1 MSANENVV
9 DDVARSEPIDPLLGK
24 VLNGKFKILSML
36 ATGGMGTIYR
46 GEQIPLGRPV
56 AIKVLIPNQASRQ
69 LDPNFHKRF
78 FLEASILARLQHPNI
93 VTVFD
98 YGKIEADDQERYFM
112 AMEFLEGETLFR
124 RVRRQGRLPPPEA
137 MRIAR
142 QIARGLREAHKHGV
156 VHRDLKP
163 SNIMLVS
170 NEDAEEAV
178 KILDFGLVKQLG
190 DDSEELTQQGAFLGS
205 PRFMSPEQ
213 ISHGKV
219 DLRTDIYSLGV
230 ILYQMLCGKVPF
242 ESEKSIQILMAHLQ
256 QPVPRMKE
264 RNPDIDIPEPL
275 EALVM
280 RCLAKDPDG
289 RPATMDALIQG
300 LGECARGMGVATAFG
315 STQITSFESLPGVQI
330 SSRSSTMQ
338 ALKEAVTLPAPTD
351 DEASGR
357 TSGVGTSLG
366 AATTSATDAKGGAG
380 AQDARPGSG
389 KKTAILAAVGAVV
402 VAGLAFVF
410 TRSPA
415 EPPPTPVAAADPAPT
430 SAPAALPSDNKGSST
445 FVLILDSIPS
455 GADVLEDGKSLG
467 QTPLQLS
474 IENEKVRDAPRRL
487 TVQKEGFQPYSVA
500 QGPSDVSVRLV
511 APLVQTAAPEKE
523 KEKEKEKEEPTS
535 SKRPTWTV
543 RRAPPPPPPATTSVK
558 PKEPPPP
565 IIRNE
570 R

>member
-9 DDVARSEPIDPLLGK
+9 DEVARSEPIDPLLGK

-98 YGKIEADDQERYFM
+98 YGKIEADDQERFFM

-170 NEDAEEAV
+170 NEDSEEAV

-264 RNPDIDIPEPL
+264 RNPDVDIPEPL

-300 LGECARGMGVATAFG
+300 LGECARGMGVTTAFG
-315 STQITSFESLPGVQI
+315 GTQITSFESLPGVQI

-338 ALKEAVTLPAPTD
+338 ALKEAVTLPAPSTD

-357 TSGVGTSLG
+357 TSGVGTG
-366 AATTSATDAKGGAG
+366 PGGVAAASANTAKDGAG
-380 AQDARPGSG
+380 AQEARPGG
-389 KKTAILAAVGAVV
+389 RKAMILAAIGAVV
-402 VAGLAFVF
+402 VAAVVFVL

-415 EPPPTPVAAADPAPT
+415 ESVATTTPPTPGPAPT
-430 SAPAALPSDNKGSST
+430 ATPTEHKGAPS
-445 FVLILDSIPS
+445 FMLIIESIPP
-455 GADVLEDGKSLG
+455 GAEVLEDGKSLG

-474 IENEKVRDAPRRL
+474 IENEQVRAAPRRL
-487 TVQKEGFQPYSVA
+487 TLQKEGFQPYSIV
-500 QGPSDVSVRLV
+500 QGPSEMS
-511 APLVQTAAPEKE
+511 VQTVARLAQAATPPKTDEQPSQGSGGRRSWGRTAPRTP
-523 KEKEKEKEEPTS
+523 PTQPS
-535 SKRPTWTV
+535 SKPTATEPS
-543 RRAPPPPPPATTSVK
+543 APS
-558 PKEPPPP
+558 
-565 IIRNE
+565 IRID

>member
-1 MSANENVV
+1 MSANENVI
-9 DDVARSEPIDPLLGK
+9 DEVARSEPIDPLLGK
-24 VLNGKFKILSML
+24 VLNSKFKILSML

-46 GEQIPLGRPV
+46 GEQLPLGRAV

-98 YGKIEADDQERYFM
+98 YGRIEADDQDRFFM

-163 SNIMLVS
+163 SNVMLVH
-170 NEDAEEAV
+170 NEDSEEAV

-256 QPVPRMKE
+256 QPVPRMKD
-264 RNPDIDIPEPL
+264 RNPDVDIPEPL

-300 LGECARGMGVATAFG
+300 LGECARGMGVTTAFG
-315 STQITSFESLPGVQI
+315 GTQITSFESLPGVQI
-330 SSRSSTMQ
+330 SSRSSTVQ
-338 ALKEAVTLPAPTD
+338 ALKEAVTLPAPSTD

-357 TSGVGTSLG
+357 TSGVGTG
-366 AATTSATDAKGGAG
+366 VAAATAADASKGAAG
-380 AQDARPGSG
+380 AQDARPAGR
-389 KKTAILAAVGAVV
+389 KAVILAAIGAVI
-402 VAGLAFVF
+402 VAAVAFVL
-410 TRSPA
+410 TRNPA
-415 EPPPTPVAAADPAPT
+415 SSEATTVPPPAAGPAPT
-430 SAPAALPSDNKGSST
+430 SAPSDPKGAAS
-445 FVLILDSIPS
+445 FMLIIESIPP
-455 GADVLEDGKSLG
+455 GAEILEDGKSLG
-467 QTPLQLS
+467 YTPLQLS
-474 IENEKVRDAPRRL
+474 IENEQVRAAPRRL
-487 TVQKEGFQPYSVA
+487 TVQKEGFQPYSII
-500 QGPSDVSVRLV
+500 QGPSEMS
-511 APLVQTAAPEKE
+511 VQTVARLAQAEAPAKE
-523 KEKEKEKEEPTS
+523 DPPS
-535 SKRPTWTV
+535 SSPSRRTWGRPARV
-543 RRAPPPPPPATTSVK
+543 VPPPPATK
-558 PKEPPPP
+558 PPAPENTAPP
-565 IIRNE
+565 IRIDR
-570 R
+570 

>member
-9 DDVARSEPIDPLLGK
+9 DEVARSEPIDPLLGK

-98 YGKIEADDQERYFM
+98 YGRIEADDQERYFM

-170 NEDAEEAV
+170 NEDSEEAV

-300 LGECARGMGVATAFG
+300 LGECARGMGVTTAFG
-315 STQITSFESLPGVQI
+315 GTQITSFESLPGVQI

-338 ALKEAVTLPAPTD
+338 ALKEAVTLPAPSTD

-357 TSGVGTSLG
+357 TSGVGTG
-366 AATTSATDAKGGAG
+366 PGGVAAASANTAKDGAG
-380 AQDARPGSG
+380 AQEARPGG
-389 KKTAILAAVGAVV
+389 RKAVILAAIGAVIVAAV
-402 VAGLAFVF
+402 VFVL

-415 EPPPTPVAAADPAPT
+415 ESVATTTPPTPGPAPT
-430 SAPAALPSDNKGSST
+430 ATPTDHKGAPS
-445 FVLILDSIPS
+445 FMLIIESIPP
-455 GADVLEDGKSLG
+455 GAEVLEDGKSLG

-474 IENEKVRDAPRRL
+474 IENEQVRASPRRL
-487 TVQKEGFQPYSVA
+487 TLQKEGFQPYSIV
-500 QGPSDVSVRLV
+500 QGPSEMS
-511 APLVQTAAPEKE
+511 VQTVARLAQAAAPPKT
-523 KEKEKEKEEPTS
+523 EEQPSQGSGGRRNWGRAAPRTPPTQPS
-535 SKRPTWTV
+535 SKPTATEPS
-543 RRAPPPPPPATTSVK
+543 APS
-558 PKEPPPP
+558 
-565 IIRNE
+565 IRID

>member
-1 MSANENVV
+1 MSGANENVV
-9 DDVARSEPIDPLLGK
+9 DEVARSEPIDPLLGK
-24 VLNGKFKILSML
+24 VLNGKFKILSQL

-46 GEQIPLGRPV
+46 GEQLPLGRQV

-98 YGKIEADDQERYFM
+98 YGRIEADDQERFFM

-163 SNIMLVS
+163 SNVMLVS

-264 RNPDIDIPEPL
+264 RNPDVDIPEPL

-300 LGECARGMGVATAFG
+300 LGECARGMGVTTAFG
-315 STQITSFESLPGVQI
+315 GTQITSFESLPGVQI
-330 SSRSSTMQ
+330 SSRSSTVQ
-338 ALKEAVTLPAPTD
+338 ALKDAVTLPAPSSD
-351 DEASGR
+351 DDPSGR
-357 TSGVGTSLG
+357 TSGVGSGPG
-366 AATTSATDAKGGAG
+366 AASTAAG
-380 AQDARPGSG
+380 ASKGATGAHEAPSG
-389 KKTAILAAVGAVV
+389 GGRKAVILAAIGAVV
-402 VAGLAFVF
+402 VAAGAFML
-410 TRSPA
+410 TRKPA
-415 EPPPTPVAAADPAPT
+415 QTEAATPEVATAPT
-430 SAPAALPSDNKGSST
+430 TTPAATGTPGDHKGAPS
-445 FVLILDSIPS
+445 FMLIIESIPP

-474 IENEKVRDAPRRL
+474 IANEEVRASPRRL
-487 TVQKEGFQPYSVA
+487 TLQKEGFQPYSIV
-500 QGPSDVSVRLV
+500 QGPSEMS
-511 APLVQTAAPEKE
+511 VQTVARLAQVAAPAKTEDA
-523 KEKEKEKEEPTS
+523 PSNTS
-535 SKRPTWTV
+535 SGGRRNWGRPV
-543 RRAPPPPPPATTSVK
+543 RPAAPTATSKPNPPENTAPS
-558 PKEPPPP
+558 
-565 IIRNE
+565 IRID

>member
-1 MSANENVV
+1 MSANENVA
-9 DDVARSEPIDPLLGK
+9 DEVARSEPIDPLLGK
-24 VLNGKFKILSML
+24 VLNGKFKILSQL

-98 YGKIEADDQERYFM
+98 YGRIEADDQDRFFM

-163 SNIMLVS
+163 SNVMLVS
-170 NEDAEEAV
+170 NEDSEEAV

-264 RNPDIDIPEPL
+264 RNPDVDIPEPL

-300 LGECARGMGVATAFG
+300 LGECARGMGVTTAFG
-315 STQITSFESLPGVQI
+315 GTQITSFESLPGVQI
-330 SSRSSTMQ
+330 SSRSSTVQ
-338 ALKEAVTLPAPTD
+338 ALKDAVTLPAPSTED
-351 DEASGR
+351 DPSGR
-357 TSGVGTSLG
+357 TSGVGSGPG
-366 AATTSATDAKGGAG
+366 AAATATDASKSVAGAG
-380 AQDARPGSG
+380 EARPGG
-389 KKTAILAAVGAVV
+389 GRKAAILAAIGAVV
-402 VAGLAFVF
+402 VAAVAFVL
-410 TRSPA
+410 TRNPA
-415 EPPPTPVAAADPAPT
+415 QSEATPVPT
-430 SAPAALPSDNKGSST
+430 ATPTAAPAATGTPSEHKGAPS
-445 FVLILDSIPS
+445 FMLIIESIPA
-455 GADVLEDGKSLG
+455 GADVMEDGKSLG

-474 IENEKVRDAPRRL
+474 IANEQVRESPRRL
-487 TVQKEGFQPYSVA
+487 TLQKEGFQPYSIV
-500 QGPSDVSVRLV
+500 QGPSEMS
-511 APLVQTAAPEKE
+511 VQTVARLAQVAAPAKADDSSSQ
-523 KEKEKEKEEPTS
+523 TS
-535 SKRPTWTV
+535 SGGRRSWGRPS
-543 RRAPPPPPPATTSVK
+543 RPAAPTATSK
-558 PKEPPPP
+558 PSAPENTAPS
-565 IIRNE
+565 IRID

>member
-9 DDVARSEPIDPLLGK
+9 DEVARSEPIDPLLGK
-24 VLNGKFKILSML
+24 VLNSKFKILSML

-98 YGKIEADDQERYFM
+98 YGRIEADDQERYFM

-163 SNIMLVS
+163 SNVMLVS
-170 NEDAEEAV
+170 NEDSEEAV

-256 QPVPRMKE
+256 QPVPRMKD
-264 RNPDIDIPEPL
+264 RNPDVDIPEPL

-300 LGECARGMGVATAFG
+300 LGECARGMGVTTAFG
-315 STQITSFESLPGVQI
+315 GTQITSFESLPGVQI

-338 ALKEAVTLPAPTD
+338 ALKEAVTLPAPSTD

-357 TSGVGTSLG
+357 TSGVGTG
-366 AATTSATDAKGGAG
+366 VAAATTADASKGAAG
-380 AQDARPGSG
+380 AQEARPGG
-389 KKTAILAAVGAVV
+389 RKAVILAAIGAVV
-402 VAGLAFVF
+402 VAAVAFVL
-410 TRSPA
+410 TRNPA
-415 EPPPTPVAAADPAPT
+415 PSEATTAPPPAAAPAPT
-430 SAPAALPSDNKGSST
+430 GTPSDPKGAPS
-445 FVLILDSIPS
+445 FMLIIESIPP
-455 GADVLEDGKSLG
+455 GAEVLEDGKSLG
-467 QTPLQLS
+467 LTPLQLS
-474 IENEKVRDAPRRL
+474 IENEQVRAAPRRL
-487 TVQKEGFQPYSVA
+487 TLQKEGFQPYSIV
-500 QGPSDVSVRLV
+500 QGPSEMS
-511 APLVQTAAPEKE
+511 VQTVARLAQAAAPAKTDEQPSGSGGRRTWGRPARPAAPPPTTKPAAPEN
-523 KEKEKEKEEPTS
+523 T
-535 SKRPTWTV
+535 
-543 RRAPPPPPPATTSVK
+543 APP
-558 PKEPPPP
+558 
-565 IIRNE
+565 IRID

>member
-9 DDVARSEPIDPLLGK
+9 DEVARSEPIDPLLGK

-98 YGKIEADDQERYFM
+98 YGKIEADDQERFFM

-170 NEDAEEAV
+170 NEDSEEAV

-264 RNPDIDIPEPL
+264 RNPDVDIPEPL

-300 LGECARGMGVATAFG
+300 LGECARGMGVTTAFG
-315 STQITSFESLPGVQI
+315 GTQITSFESLPGVQI

-338 ALKEAVTLPAPTD
+338 ALKEAVTLPAPSTD

-357 TSGVGTSLG
+357 TSGVGTG
-366 AATTSATDAKGGAG
+366 PGGVAAASANTAKDGAG
-380 AQDARPGSG
+380 AQEARPGG
-389 KKTAILAAVGAVV
+389 RKAMILAAIGAVV
-402 VAGLAFVF
+402 VAAVVFVL

-415 EPPPTPVAAADPAPT
+415 ESVATTTPPTPGPAPT
-430 SAPAALPSDNKGSST
+430 ATPTEHKGAPS
-445 FVLILDSIPS
+445 FMLIIESIPP
-455 GADVLEDGKSLG
+455 GAEVLEDGKSLG

-474 IENEKVRDAPRRL
+474 IENEQVRAAPRRL
-487 TVQKEGFQPYSVA
+487 TLQKEGFQPYSIV
-500 QGPSDVSVRLV
+500 QGPSEMS
-511 APLVQTAAPEKE
+511 VQTVARLAQAATPPKT
-523 KEKEKEKEEPTS
+523 EEQPSQGSGGRRSWGRTAPRTPPTQPS
-535 SKRPTWTV
+535 SKPTAAEPS
-543 RRAPPPPPPATTSVK
+543 APS
-558 PKEPPPP
+558 
-565 IIRNE
+565 IRID

>member
-9 DDVARSEPIDPLLGK
+9 DEVARSEPIDPLLGK
-24 VLNGKFKILSML
+24 VLNSKFKILSQL

-98 YGKIEADDQERYFM
+98 YGRIEADDQDRFFM

-264 RNPDIDIPEPL
+264 RNPDVDIPEPL

-300 LGECARGMGVATAFG
+300 LGECARGMGVTTAFG
-315 STQITSFESLPGVQI
+315 GTQITSFESLPGVQI
-330 SSRSSTMQ
+330 SSRSSTVQ
-338 ALKEAVTLPAPTD
+338 ALKEAVTLPAPD
-351 DEASGR
+351 DDASGR
-357 TSGVGTSLG
+357 TSGVGTG
-366 AATTSATDAKGGAG
+366 PGGVAAAATDPSKGGAG
-380 AQDARPGSG
+380 AQDARPSG
-389 KKTAILAAVGAVV
+389 GRKAAILAAIGAIIVAAVV
-402 VAGLAFVF
+402 FVL

-415 EPPPTPVAAADPAPT
+415 QSEATTPPPEPAPAPT
-430 SAPAALPSDNKGSST
+430 PTAAANEQKGAPS
-445 FVLILDSIPS
+445 FMLIIESIPP
-455 GADVLEDGKSLG
+455 GAEVLEDGKSLG

-474 IENEKVRDAPRRL
+474 IENEQVRAAPRRL
-487 TVQKEGFQPYSVA
+487 TLQKEGFQPYSIV
-500 QGPSDVSVRLV
+500 QGPSEMS
-511 APLVQTAAPEKE
+511 VQTVARLAQVSAPPKV
-523 KEKEKEKEEPTS
+523 EEQPSQGSGSSRRNWGRPRAPT
-535 SKRPTWTV
+535 
-543 RRAPPPPPPATTSVK
+543 PPPPTSKPTAT
-558 PKEPPPP
+558 EPSAPS
-565 IIRNE
+565 IRID

>member
-9 DDVARSEPIDPLLGK
+9 DEVARSEPIDPLLGK
-24 VLNGKFKILSML
+24 VLNSKFKILSML

-98 YGKIEADDQERYFM
+98 YGRIEADDQDRFFM

-170 NEDAEEAV
+170 NEDSEEAV

-264 RNPDIDIPEPL
+264 RNPDVDIPEPL

-300 LGECARGMGVATAFG
+300 LGECARGMGVTTAFG
-315 STQITSFESLPGVQI
+315 GTQITSFESLPGVQI

-338 ALKEAVTLPAPTD
+338 ALKEAVTLPAPSTD

-357 TSGVGTSLG
+357 TSGVGTGPGGVAAASADASKG
-366 AATTSATDAKGGAG
+366 AAG
-380 AQDARPGSG
+380 AQEARPGG
-389 KKTAILAAVGAVV
+389 GRKAAILAAIGAVV
-402 VAGLAFVF
+402 VAAVVFVM
-410 TRSPA
+410 TRSSA
-415 EPPPTPVAAADPAPT
+415 ESVATPTPPTPGPAPT
-430 SAPAALPSDNKGSST
+430 ATPNDHKGAPS
-445 FVLILDSIPS
+445 FILIIESIPP
-455 GADVLEDGKSLG
+455 GAEVLEDGKSLG

-474 IENEKVRDAPRRL
+474 IENEQVRASPRRL
-487 TVQKEGFQPYSVA
+487 TLQKEGFQPYSIV
-500 QGPSDVSVRLV
+500 QGPSEMS
-511 APLVQTAAPEKE
+511 VQTVARLAQAAAPPKTDEQPSQGSGGRRNWGRTTPRTPPTQ
-523 KEKEKEKEEPTS
+523 PTS
-535 SKRPTWTV
+535 KPTATEPS
-543 RRAPPPPPPATTSVK
+543 PPT
-558 PKEPPPP
+558 
-565 IIRNE
+565 IRSD

>member
-9 DDVARSEPIDPLLGK
+9 DEVARSEPIDPLLGK
-24 VLNGKFKILSML
+24 VLNGKFKILSQL

-98 YGKIEADDQERYFM
+98 YGKIEADDQERFFM

-163 SNIMLVS
+163 SNVMLVS

-264 RNPDIDIPEPL
+264 RNPDVDIPEPL

-300 LGECARGMGVATAFG
+300 LGECARGMGVTTAFG
-315 STQITSFESLPGVQI
+315 GTQITSFESLPGVQI
-330 SSRSSTMQ
+330 SSRSSTVQ
-338 ALKEAVTLPAPTD
+338 ALKEAVTLPAPD
-351 DEASGR
+351 DDASGR
-357 TSGVGTSLG
+357 TSGVGTG
-366 AATTSATDAKGGAG
+366 PGGVAATATDPGKGAAG
-380 AQDARPGSG
+380 AQDARPGG
-389 KKTAILAAVGAVV
+389 GRKAAILAAIGAVIVAAV
-402 VAGLAFVF
+402 VFVL

-415 EPPPTPVAAADPAPT
+415 SSEATTTPAPAPAPAPAPT
-430 SAPAALPSDNKGSST
+430 PAATSEQKGAPS
-445 FVLILDSIPS
+445 FMLIIESIPP
-455 GADVLEDGKSLG
+455 GAEVLEDGKSLG

-474 IENEKVRDAPRRL
+474 IENEQVRAAPRRL
-487 TVQKEGFQPYSVA
+487 TLQKEGFQPYSIV
-500 QGPSDVSVRLV
+500 QGPSEMS
-511 APLVQTAAPEKE
+511 VQTVARLAQ
-523 KEKEKEKEEPTS
+523 EPTPQKTDEQPS
-535 SKRPTWTV
+535 QGSGSKRSWGRPRAPV
-543 RRAPPPPPPATTSVK
+543 APPPPTSK
-558 PKEPPPP
+558 PTVEQPSAPS
-565 IIRNE
+565 IRID

>member
-9 DDVARSEPIDPLLGK
+9 DEVARSEPIDPLLGK

-98 YGKIEADDQERYFM
+98 YGRIEADDQERYFM

-170 NEDAEEAV
+170 NEDSEEAV

-300 LGECARGMGVATAFG
+300 LGECARGMGVTTAFG
-315 STQITSFESLPGVQI
+315 AGTQITSFESLPGVQI

-338 ALKEAVTLPAPTD
+338 ALKEAVTLPAPSTD

-357 TSGVGTSLG
+357 SSGVGTAPGLAGG
-366 AATTSATDAKGGAG
+366 AGPAADAGKGGAAG
-380 AQDARPGSG
+380 ARPGSG
-389 KKTAILAAVGAVV
+389 RKTAILAAIGAVI
-402 VAGLAFVF
+402 VAGVAFAL
-410 TRSPA
+410 TRGPA
-415 EPPPTPVAAADPAPT
+415 PTAAPVVPAADPAP
-430 SAPAALPSDNKGSST
+430 AAATTADKGVPT
-445 FVLILDSIPS
+445 FMLILESIPP
-455 GADVLEDGKSLG
+455 GADVMEDGKSLG
-467 QTPLQLS
+467 HTPLNLS
-474 IENEKVRDAPRRL
+474 IENEKVRAEPRRL
-487 TVQKEGFQPYSVA
+487 TVQKEGFQPYSIV
-500 QGPSDVSVRLV
+500 QGPSETSVHLV
-511 APLVQTAAPEKE
+511 ATLAAQAATSTTKTDDSSTS
-523 KEKEKEKEEPTS
+523 TS
-535 SKRPTWTV
+535 SKQPVWRG
-543 RRAPPPPPPATTSVK
+543 RRTPPPPPSASVKAPPPPPAGK
-558 PKEPPPP
+558 D
-565 IIRNE
+565 IINNR
-570 R
+570 